1 MQRHFSGRAKTAS
14 AGLVVSGHRI
24 SHGRVTGDS
33 GRGNRPQS
41 PDTVLRARLLRPA
54 LKRSYSEVADATG
67 DGKVDSSRNAE
78 MAGCHG
84 QVKLVCLQGM
94 KILAMSYDL

>member
-14 AGLVVSGHRI
+14 AGLVISGHRI

-54 LKRSYSEVADATG
+54 SE
-67 DGKVDSSRNAE
+67 AE
-78 MAGCHG
+78 LPAKWPTLLVMA
-84 QVKLVCLQGM
+84 KWTAREMLRW
-94 KILAMSYDL
+94 LAVMDK